1 MKLDSTDALAIQGL
15 KTLHHA
21 ELQIGNALP
30 EIISAASDPGLKSLL
45 ERSLTNSREHLNGLE
60 RVLAEMGEQPIGE
73 VCETMEGLLADIELL
88 IGEAG
93 EPRVL
98 DLALIGAMQQVGHF
112 QIASYNSAV
121 TLALASGREEAAQW
135 LRQCLEHEKEADEA
149 LDALLKQSVHLP
161 VEATAS

>member
-1 MKLDSTDALAIQGL
+1 MA
-15 KTLHHA
+15 
-21 ELQIGNALP
+21 
-30 EIISAASDPGLKSLL
+30 
-45 ERSLTNSREHLNGLE
+45 LE

-88 IGEAG
+88 IGEGG

-112 QIASYNSAV
+112 QIASYNSAM

-135 LRQCLEHEKEADEA
+135 LRQCLEQEKEADEA